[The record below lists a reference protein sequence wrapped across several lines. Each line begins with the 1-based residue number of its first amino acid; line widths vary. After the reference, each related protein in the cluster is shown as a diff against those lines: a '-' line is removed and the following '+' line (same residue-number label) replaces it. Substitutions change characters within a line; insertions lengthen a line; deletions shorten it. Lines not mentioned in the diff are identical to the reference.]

1 MWAAVVVVGLAS
13 YVLRVLPLLILQH
26 VELSPRVG
34 EALQHAATGA
44 MAVMLMT
51 GVVHL
56 VGSEE
61 AGQVQAAGRTVGVV
75 AGVVIALVL
84 ARRGRSLPVVVLAAL
99 LAFVAA
105 TATAALAG

>member
-13 YVLRVLPLLILQH
+13 YVLRVLPLVLLQH
-26 VELSPRVG
+26 VDLPPRVG

-51 GVVHL
+51 GVARL
-56 VGSEE
+56 VGSEG
-61 AGQVQAAGRTVGVV
+61 AGPVPAAGRTVGVV
-75 AGVVIALVL
+75 VGVLIALVL

-99 LAFVAA
+99 LAFLAV
-105 TATAALAG
+105 TATAALAE